1 MIPKIKRQ
9 AERLAFLYDKEIL
22 KMNLLRTNFCTF
34 VLLNIILKTIIF
46 IMEQLSNRLYISCE
60 VTSRNRDIVEE
71 FNSYLLQEDSTTQIY
86 IITAP
91 LGGKY
96 TYRYEENVLV
106 ILIPKHKI
114 IFLNL
119 SEEKN
124 TDFENYYEDFIEDL
138 ASISDKYEYKGYI
151 GRPRDWKENNTA
163 KANLEDFNKG
173 SLKEFLTS
181 FELKDSKE
189 QRIGEFLISLLIG
202 SINDIQQKGIEVP
215 ETLLE
220 KVKKNIV
227 LFDGDQTRFIYR
239 EFSNKTVTIQ
249 GLSGTGKTELLL
261 HKLKDIYLKEK
272 NSKIFFTC
280 HSVALANTLKE
291 RVPSFFNF
299 MKVDEQIEWEKRLWV
314 SRAWGSQKD
323 INSGLY
329 SYICNFYNIP
339 FLGFGY
345 NVNYNKIFSEAL
357 DFLNNIPSEDFEYAF
372 DYILVDER
380 QDFPE
385 VFFKVCEK
393 VAKEKVFIAGDV
405 FQDIFENLDKKQL
418 EVDIILNKCY
428 RTDPRTLMFAHSVG
442 LGLFEKNKFNWF
454 DDEGW
459 RAFGYILER
468 DNNELHLTREPIR
481 RFEDV
486 KTDDFKSVE
495 IVKSTSTKDIIS
507 IIKKIIDKDCNTKPD
522 DISIILLED
531 NREIY
536 EYIDTLSNQINT
548 TFNWKVNRGY
558 ETKRKM
564 ENSLYI
570 SNPNNIKGLEFPY
583 VICVTGGIQNTYKY
597 RNILYTMLTR
607 SFIQSY
613 LLLNPTKNLEEIEQ
627 GLSIINEKKYI
638 KTIEPTEEEKEKIQK
653 KLIGFKKEQNLS
665 YEDFLSTIF
674 NELNIPEK
682 SRKSIE
688 KALNTSNIEKF
699 DKEKTKAFIEANKIF
714 Y

>member
-1 MIPKIKRQ
+1 
-9 AERLAFLYDKEIL
+9 
-22 KMNLLRTNFCTF
+22 
-34 VLLNIILKTIIF
+34 
-46 IMEQLSNRLYISCE
+46 MEQLSNRLYISCE
-60 VTSRNRDIVEE
+60 VTSKNTNIVEE

-96 TYRYEENVLV
+96 TYKYEENVLV

-119 SEEKN
+119 SEEKK
-124 TDFENYYEDFIEDL
+124 TDFENYYDDFIEDL
-138 ASISDKYEYKGYI
+138 ASISDKYEYKEYI
-151 GRPRDWKENNTA
+151 GRPRDWKKNNTGE
-163 KANLEDFNKG
+163 ANLEDFSKS
-173 SLKEFLTS
+173 SLKEFLTC

-189 QRIGEFLISLLIG
+189 QRIGEYLISLLIG

-239 EFSNKTVTIQ
+239 EFSNKIVTIQ

-345 NVNYNKIFSEAL
+345 NVDYNKIFSEAL

-393 VAKEKVFIAGDV
+393 VAKEKVFIAGDI

-459 RAFGYILER
+459 KAFGYILER
-468 DNNELHLTREPIR
+468 DKNELHLTREPIR
-481 RFEDV
+481 RFEDI
-486 KTDDFKSVE
+486 KIDDFKSVE
-495 IVKSTSTKDIIS
+495 IVKSTFTKDIIS

-522 DISIILLED
+522 DISIIFLED

-583 VICVTGGIQNTYKY
+583 VICITRGIQNTYKY

-613 LLLNPTKNLEEIEQ
+613 LLLKPTKNLEEIEQ
-627 GLSIINEKKYI
+627 GLSIINDKKYI
-638 KTIEPTEEEKEKIQK
+638 KTVEPTEEEKEKIQK
-653 KLIGFKKEQNLS
+653 KLIGFKKEQSLS

-674 NELNIPEK
+674 DELNISEE

-699 DKEKTKAFIEANKIF
+699 DKEKTKAFIEVNKIF

>member
-1 MIPKIKRQ
+1 
-9 AERLAFLYDKEIL
+9 
-22 KMNLLRTNFCTF
+22 
-34 VLLNIILKTIIF
+34 
-46 IMEQLSNRLYISCE
+46 MEQLSNRLYISCE
-60 VTSRNRDIVEE
+60 VTSKNTNIVEE

-96 TYRYEENVLV
+96 TYKYEENVLV

-119 SEEKN
+119 SEEKK
-124 TDFENYYEDFIEDL
+124 TDFENYYDDFIEDL
-138 ASISDKYEYKGYI
+138 ASISDKYEYKEYI
-151 GRPRDWKENNTA
+151 GRPRDWKKNNTGE
-163 KANLEDFNKG
+163 ANLEDFSKS
-173 SLKEFLTS
+173 SLKEFLTC

-189 QRIGEFLISLLIG
+189 QRIGEYLISLLIG

-345 NVNYNKIFSEAL
+345 NVDYNKIFSEAL

-393 VAKEKVFIAGDV
+393 VAKEKVFIAGDI
-405 FQDIFENLDKKQL
+405 FQDIFEILDKKQL

-459 RAFGYILER
+459 KAFGYILKR
-468 DNNELHLTREPIR
+468 DKNELHLTREPIR
-481 RFEDV
+481 RFEDI
-486 KTDDFKSVE
+486 KIDDFKSVE

-507 IIKKIIDKDCNTKPD
+507 IIKEIIDKDCNTKPD
-522 DISIILLED
+522 DISIIFLED

-583 VICVTGGIQNTYKY
+583 VICITRGIQNTYKY

-613 LLLNPTKNLEEIEQ
+613 LLLKPTKNLEEIER
-627 GLSIINEKKYI
+627 GLSIINDKKYI
-638 KTIEPTEEEKEKIQK
+638 KTVEPTEEEKEKIQK
-653 KLIGFKKEQNLS
+653 KLIGFKKEQSLS

-674 NELNIPEK
+674 DELNISEE

-699 DKEKTKAFIEANKIF
+699 DKEKTKAFIEVNKIF

>member
-1 MIPKIKRQ
+1 
-9 AERLAFLYDKEIL
+9 
-22 KMNLLRTNFCTF
+22 
-34 VLLNIILKTIIF
+34 
-46 IMEQLSNRLYISCE
+46 MEQLNNRLYISCKE
-60 VTSRNRDIVEE
+60 TSKNKSVIDKFKTYLSEE
-71 FNSYLLQEDSTTQIY
+71 DKATQIY

-96 TYRYEENVLV
+96 TYDYEENVLV

-173 SLKEFLTS
+173 SLKDFLS
-181 FELKDSKE
+181 NCKINDLKD

-202 SINDIQQKGIEVP
+202 SVNDIKQKGIEVP

-220 KVKKNIV
+220 KVKKNII
-227 LFDGDQTRFIYR
+227 LFDGEQTRFIY
-239 EFSNKTVTIQ
+239 ENFTDKKAVTIQ

-280 HSVALANTLKE
+280 HNRALANTLKE

-314 SRAWGSQKD
+314 SRAWGAEKN

-345 NVNYNKIFSEAL
+345 NVDYNKIFSEAL

-454 DDEGW
+454 TDDEW
-459 RAFGYILER
+459 KAFGYILARE
-468 DNNELHLTREPIR
+468 NNELHLTREPIR

-486 KTDDFKSVE
+486 DTDNFESVE
-495 IVKSTSTKDIIS
+495 IVKSTHLNEVIS
-507 IIKKIIDKDCNTKPD
+507 IIKKIINKDKNTKPD
-522 DISIILLED
+522 DISIILLDD
-531 NREIY
+531 NKKIY
-536 EYIDTLSNQINT
+536 QYIDTLSNNINT
-548 TFNWKVNRGY
+548 TFNWTVNRGY
-558 ETKRKM
+558 ETKHKI
-564 ENSLYI
+564 ENTLYI

-583 VICVTGGIQNTYKY
+583 VICVTGAIQNRYKY

-613 LLLNPTKNLEEIEQ
+613 LLLNPTENLEEIEK
-627 GLSIINEKKYI
+627 GLSIINKKKYI
-638 KTIEPTEEEKEKIQK
+638 RTVEPTKEEKEKIQSN
-653 KLIGFKKEQNLS
+653 LIQFKNKPSLS
-665 YEDFLSTIF
+665 YEDFLNGIF
-674 NELNIPEK
+674 NDLNIPEE
-682 SRKSIE
+682 SREPIKNILKDSKIE
-688 KALNTSNIEKF
+688 RF
-699 DKEKTKAFIEANKIF
+699 DREKTISFVEKIKDF

>member
-1 MIPKIKRQ
+1 
-9 AERLAFLYDKEIL
+9 
-22 KMNLLRTNFCTF
+22 
-34 VLLNIILKTIIF
+34 
-46 IMEQLSNRLYISCE
+46 MEQLNNRLYISCKE
-60 VTSRNRDIVEE
+60 TSKNKSVIDKFKTYLSEE
-71 FNSYLLQEDSTTQIY
+71 DKATQIY

-96 TYRYEENVLV
+96 TYDYEENVLV

-138 ASISDKYEYKGYI
+138 ASISDKYEYKEYI

-173 SLKEFLTS
+173 SLKDFLS
-181 FELKDSKE
+181 NCKINDLKN

-202 SINDIQQKGIEVP
+202 SINDIKQKGIEVP

-405 FQDIFENLDKKQL
+405 FQDIFENLDKKRL

-442 LGLFEKNKFNWF
+442 LGLFENNKFNWF
-454 DDEGW
+454 TDDEW
-459 RAFGYILER
+459 KAFGYILARE
-468 DNNELHLTREPIR
+468 NNELHLTREPIR

-486 KTDDFKSVE
+486 NTDNFESVE
-495 IVKSTSTKDIIS
+495 IVKSTHLNEIIS
-507 IIKKIIDKDCNTKPD
+507 IIKKIIDKDKNTKPD
-522 DISIILLED
+522 DISIILLDD
-531 NREIY
+531 NKKIY
-536 EYIDTLSNQINT
+536 QYIDTLSNNINT
-548 TFNWKVNRGY
+548 TFNWTVNRGY
-558 ETKRKM
+558 ETKQKI
-564 ENSLYI
+564 ENTLYI

-613 LLLNPTKNLEEIEQ
+613 LLLNPTENLEEIEK
-627 GLSIINEKKYI
+627 GLSIINKKKYI
-638 KTIEPTEEEKEKIQK
+638 RTVEPTKEEKEKIQSN
-653 KLIGFKKEQNLS
+653 LIQFKNKPSLS
-665 YEDFLSTIF
+665 YEDFLNGIF
-674 NELNIPEK
+674 NDLNIPEE
-682 SRKSIE
+682 SREPIKNILKDSKIE
-688 KALNTSNIEKF
+688 RF
-699 DKEKTKAFIEANKIF
+699 DREKTISFVEKIKDF

>member
-1 MIPKIKRQ
+1 
-9 AERLAFLYDKEIL
+9 
-22 KMNLLRTNFCTF
+22 
-34 VLLNIILKTIIF
+34 
-46 IMEQLSNRLYISCE
+46 MEQLSNRLYISCE

-280 HSVALANTLKE
+280 HNRALANTLKE

-314 SRAWGSQKD
+314 SRAWGAEKN

-345 NVNYNKIFSEAL
+345 NVDYNKIFSEAL

-393 VAKEKVFIAGDV
+393 VAREKVFIAGDV

-442 LGLFEKNKFNWF
+442 LGLFEKDKFNWF

-486 KTDDFKSVE
+486 DTDNFESVE
-495 IVKSTSTKDIIS
+495 IVKSIHLNEVIGIITKIINKDKDI
-507 IIKKIIDKDCNTKPD
+507 KPD
-522 DISIILLED
+522 DISIILLDD
-531 NREIY
+531 NKNIY
-536 EYIDTLSNQINT
+536 QYIDALSNNINT
-548 TFNWKVNRGY
+548 TFNWTVNRGY
-558 ETKRKM
+558 ETKHKI
-564 ENSLYI
+564 ENTLYI

-613 LLLNPTKNLEEIEQ
+613 LLLNPTENLEEIEK
-627 GLSIINEKKYI
+627 GLSIINKKKYI
-638 KTIEPTEEEKEKIQK
+638 RTVEPTEEEKEKIQSN
-653 KLIGFKKEQNLS
+653 LIQFKNESSLS
-665 YEDFLSTIF
+665 YEDFLNRIF
-674 NELNIPEK
+674 NDLNISEE
-682 SRKSIE
+682 SRKHI
-688 KALNTSNIEKF
+688 KNALKDSSIEKF
-699 DKEKTKAFIEANKIF
+699 DKEKTISFIRNIKDF

>member
-1 MIPKIKRQ
+1 
-9 AERLAFLYDKEIL
+9 
-22 KMNLLRTNFCTF
+22 
-34 VLLNIILKTIIF
+34 
-46 IMEQLSNRLYISCE
+46 MEQLSNRLYISCE
-60 VTSRNRDIVEE
+60 VTSKNTNIVEE

-96 TYRYEENVLV
+96 TYKYEENVLV

-119 SEEKN
+119 SEEKK
-124 TDFENYYEDFIEDL
+124 TDFENYYDDFIEDL
-138 ASISDKYEYKGYI
+138 ASISDKYEYKEYI
-151 GRPRDWKENNTA
+151 GRPRDWKKNNTGE
-163 KANLEDFNKG
+163 ANLEDFSKS
-173 SLKEFLTS
+173 SLKEFLTC

-189 QRIGEFLISLLIG
+189 QRIGEYLISLLIG

-345 NVNYNKIFSEAL
+345 NVDYNKIFSEAL

-393 VAKEKVFIAGDV
+393 VAKEKVFIAGDI

-459 RAFGYILER
+459 KAFGYILKR
-468 DNNELHLTREPIR
+468 DKNELHLTREPIR
-481 RFEDV
+481 RFEDI
-486 KTDDFKSVE
+486 KIDDFKSVE
-495 IVKSTSTKDIIS
+495 IVKSTFTKDIIS

-522 DISIILLED
+522 DISIIFLED

-583 VICVTGGIQNTYKY
+583 VICITRGIQNTYKY

-613 LLLNPTKNLEEIEQ
+613 LLLKPTKNLEEIER
-627 GLSIINEKKYI
+627 GLSIINDKKYI
-638 KTIEPTEEEKEKIQK
+638 KTVEPTEEEKEKIQK
-653 KLIGFKKEQNLS
+653 KLIGFKKEQSLS

-674 NELNIPEK
+674 DELNISEE

-699 DKEKTKAFIEANKIF
+699 DKEKTKAFIEVNKIF

>member
-1 MIPKIKRQ
+1 
-9 AERLAFLYDKEIL
+9 
-22 KMNLLRTNFCTF
+22 
-34 VLLNIILKTIIF
+34 
-46 IMEQLSNRLYISCE
+46 MEQLNNRLYISCNE
-60 VTSRNRDIVEE
+60 TLNNKSVINKFKTYLSEE
-71 FNSYLLQEDSTTQIY
+71 EDKATQIY

-96 TYRYEENVLV
+96 TYDYEENALVL
-106 ILIPKHKI
+106 LIPKHKI

-119 SEEKN
+119 SDKRSP
-124 TDFENYYEDFIEDL
+124 DFENYYEDFIEDL

-189 QRIGEFLISLLIG
+189 QRIGEYLISLLIG

-239 EFSNKTVTIQ
+239 DFSNKIVTIQ

-345 NVNYNKIFSEAL
+345 NVDYNKIFSEAL

-442 LGLFEKNKFNWF
+442 LGLFEKDKFNWF

-486 KTDDFKSVE
+486 NTDNFESVE
-495 IVKSTSTKDIIS
+495 IVKSTHANEIIS
-507 IIKKIIDKDCNTKPD
+507 IIKKIIDKDKNTKPD
-522 DISIILLED
+522 DISIILLDD
-531 NREIY
+531 NKKIY
-536 EYIDTLSNQINT
+536 QYIDTLSNNINT
-548 TFNWKVNRGY
+548 TFNWTVNRGY
-558 ETKRKM
+558 ETKQKI
-564 ENSLYI
+564 ENTLYI

-613 LLLNPTKNLEEIEQ
+613 LLLNPTENLEEIEK
-627 GLSIINEKKYI
+627 GLSIINDKKYI
-638 KTIEPTEEEKEKIQK
+638 RTVEPTEEEKEKIQSN
-653 KLIGFKKEQNLS
+653 LIQFKNKPSLS
-665 YEDFLSTIF
+665 YEDFLNGIF
-674 NELNIPEK
+674 NDLNIPEE
-682 SRKSIE
+682 SRKLIKNILKDSKIE
-688 KALNTSNIEKF
+688 RF
-699 DKEKTKAFIEANKIF
+699 DREKTISFVKANKDF

>member
-1 MIPKIKRQ
+1 M
-9 AERLAFLYDKEIL
+9 
-22 KMNLLRTNFCTF
+22 
-34 VLLNIILKTIIF
+34 
-46 IMEQLSNRLYISCE
+46 
-60 VTSRNRDIVEE
+60 
-71 FNSYLLQEDSTTQIY
+71 
-86 IITAP
+86 
-91 LGGKY
+91 
-96 TYRYEENVLV
+96 
-106 ILIPKHKI
+106 
-114 IFLNL
+114 
-119 SEEKN
+119 
-124 TDFENYYEDFIEDL
+124 
-138 ASISDKYEYKGYI
+138 ASISDKYEYKEYI

-173 SLKEFLTS
+173 SLKDFLS
-181 FELKDSKE
+181 NCKINDLKD

-202 SINDIQQKGIEVP
+202 SINDIKQKGIEVP

-345 NVNYNKIFSEAL
+345 NVDYNKIFSEAL

-393 VAKEKVFIAGDV
+393 VAKEKVFIAGDI

-459 RAFGYILER
+459 KAFGYILER
-468 DNNELHLTREPIR
+468 DKNELHLTREPIR
-481 RFEDV
+481 RFEDI
-486 KTDDFKSVE
+486 KIDNFKSVE
-495 IVKSTSTKDIIS
+495 IVKLTNIDNIIS
-507 IIKKIIDKDCNTKPD
+507 IINKIIDKDKNTKPD

-583 VICVTGGIQNTYKY
+583 VICITRGIQNTYKY

-613 LLLNPTKNLEEIEQ
+613 LLLKPTKNLEEIER
-627 GLSIINEKKYI
+627 GLSIINDKKYI
-638 KTIEPTEEEKEKIQK
+638 KTVEPTEEEKEKIQK
-653 KLIGFKKEQNLS
+653 KLIGFKKEQSLS

-674 NELNIPEK
+674 DELNISEE

-699 DKEKTKAFIEANKIF
+699 DKEKTKAFIEVNKIF

>member
-1 MIPKIKRQ
+1 
-9 AERLAFLYDKEIL
+9 
-22 KMNLLRTNFCTF
+22 
-34 VLLNIILKTIIF
+34 
-46 IMEQLSNRLYISCE
+46 MEQLNNRLYISCKE
-60 VTSRNRDIVEE
+60 TSKNKSVIDKFKTYLSEE
-71 FNSYLLQEDSTTQIY
+71 DKATQIY

-96 TYRYEENVLV
+96 TYDYEENVLV

-138 ASISDKYEYKGYI
+138 ASISDKYEYKEYI

-189 QRIGEFLISLLIG
+189 QRIGEYLISLLIG

-239 EFSNKTVTIQ
+239 EFSNKIVTIQ

-299 MKVDEQIEWEKRLWV
+299 MKVDEQIEWKKRLWV

-345 NVNYNKIFSEAL
+345 NVDYNKIFSEAL

-442 LGLFEKNKFNWF
+442 LGLFEKDKFNWF

-486 KTDDFKSVE
+486 NTDNFESVE
-495 IVKSTSTKDIIS
+495 IVKSTHANEIIS
-507 IIKKIIDKDCNTKPD
+507 IIKKIIDKDKNTKPD
-522 DISIILLED
+522 DISIILLDD
-531 NREIY
+531 NKKIY
-536 EYIDTLSNQINT
+536 QYIDTLSNNINT
-548 TFNWKVNRGY
+548 TFNWRVNRGY

-564 ENSLYI
+564 EDSLYI

-583 VICVTGGIQNTYKY
+583 VICVTGGIQDTYKY

-613 LLLNPTKNLEEIEQ
+613 LLLNPTKNLEEIER
-627 GLSIINEKKYI
+627 GLSIINDKKYI
-638 KTIEPTEEEKEKIQK
+638 KTVEPTEEEKEKIQK
-653 KLIGFKKEQNLS
+653 KLIGFKKEQSLS

-674 NELNIPEK
+674 DELNISEE

>member
-1 MIPKIKRQ
+1 M
-9 AERLAFLYDKEIL
+9 
-22 KMNLLRTNFCTF
+22 
-34 VLLNIILKTIIF
+34 
-46 IMEQLSNRLYISCE
+46 
-60 VTSRNRDIVEE
+60 
-71 FNSYLLQEDSTTQIY
+71 
-86 IITAP
+86 
-91 LGGKY
+91 
-96 TYRYEENVLV
+96 
-106 ILIPKHKI
+106 
-114 IFLNL
+114 
-119 SEEKN
+119 
-124 TDFENYYEDFIEDL
+124 
-138 ASISDKYEYKGYI
+138 
-151 GRPRDWKENNTA
+151 
-163 KANLEDFNKG
+163 
-173 SLKEFLTS
+173 
-181 FELKDSKE
+181 
-189 QRIGEFLISLLIG
+189 
-202 SINDIQQKGIEVP
+202 
-215 ETLLE
+215 
-220 KVKKNIV
+220 
-227 LFDGDQTRFIYR
+227 
-239 EFSNKTVTIQ
+239 
-249 GLSGTGKTELLL
+249 
-261 HKLKDIYLKEK
+261 KEK

-405 FQDIFENLDKKQL
+405 FQDIFENLDKKRL

-674 NELNIPEK
+674 NELNIPEE

>member
-1 MIPKIKRQ
+1 
-9 AERLAFLYDKEIL
+9 
-22 KMNLLRTNFCTF
+22 
-34 VLLNIILKTIIF
+34 
-46 IMEQLSNRLYISCE
+46 MEQLNNRLYISCKE
-60 VTSRNRDIVEE
+60 TSKNKSVIDKFKIFLSEE
-71 FNSYLLQEDSTTQIY
+71 EKTTQIY

-96 TYRYEENVLV
+96 TYDYEENVLV

-124 TDFENYYEDFIEDL
+124 TDFENYYGDFIEDL

-181 FELKDSKE
+181 FVVKDSKE

-202 SINDIQQKGIEVP
+202 SINDIKQKGIEVP

-454 DDEGW
+454 TDDEW
-459 RAFGYILER
+459 KAFGYILARE
-468 DNNELHLTREPIR
+468 NNELHLTREPIR

-486 KTDDFKSVE
+486 DSDNFKSVE
-495 IVKSTSTKDIIS
+495 IVKLTNIDNIIS
-507 IIKKIIDKDCNTKPD
+507 IINKIIDKDKNTKPD

-564 ENSLYI
+564 EDSLYI

-583 VICVTGGIQNTYKY
+583 VICVTGGIQDTYKY

-638 KTIEPTEEEKEKIQK
+638 KTVEPTEREKEKIQK
-653 KLIGFKKEQNLS
+653 KLIDFKKEQNLS

>member
-1 MIPKIKRQ
+1 
-9 AERLAFLYDKEIL
+9 
-22 KMNLLRTNFCTF
+22 
-34 VLLNIILKTIIF
+34 
-46 IMEQLSNRLYISCE
+46 MEQLNNRLYISCKE
-60 VTSRNRDIVEE
+60 TLKNKSVIDKFKTYLSEE
-71 FNSYLLQEDSTTQIY
+71 DKATQIY

-96 TYRYEENVLV
+96 TYDYEENVLV

-173 SLKEFLTS
+173 SLKDFLS
-181 FELKDSKE
+181 NCKINDLKD

-202 SINDIQQKGIEVP
+202 SINDIKQKGIEVP

-239 EFSNKTVTIQ
+239 EFSNKIVTIQ

-299 MKVDEQIEWEKRLWV
+299 MKVDEQIEWGKRLWV

-454 DDEGW
+454 TDDEW
-459 RAFGYILER
+459 KAFGYILARE
-468 DNNELHLTREPIR
+468 NNELHLTREPIR

-486 KTDDFKSVE
+486 DTDNFESVE
-495 IVKSTSTKDIIS
+495 IVKSTHLNEVIS
-507 IIKKIIDKDCNTKPD
+507 IIKKIINKDKNTKPD
-522 DISIILLED
+522 DISIILLDD
-531 NREIY
+531 NKKIY
-536 EYIDTLSNQINT
+536 QYIDTLSNNINT
-548 TFNWKVNRGY
+548 TFNWTVNRGY
-558 ETKRKM
+558 ETKHKI
-564 ENSLYI
+564 ENTLYI

-583 VICVTGGIQNTYKY
+583 VICVTGAIQNRYKY
-597 RNILYTMLTR
+597 RNRLYTMLTR

-613 LLLNPTKNLEEIEQ
+613 LLLNPTENLEEIEK

-638 KTIEPTEEEKEKIQK
+638 RTVEPTEEEKEKIQSN
-653 KLIGFKKEQNLS
+653 LIQFKKESSLS
-665 YEDFLSTIF
+665 YEDFLNRIF
-674 NELNIPEK
+674 NDLNISKE
-682 SRKSIE
+682 SRKHI
-688 KALNTSNIEKF
+688 KNALKDSNIEKF
-699 DKEKTKAFIEANKIF
+699 DRDKTISFIQKIKDF

>member
-1 MIPKIKRQ
+1 M
-9 AERLAFLYDKEIL
+9 
-22 KMNLLRTNFCTF
+22 
-34 VLLNIILKTIIF
+34 
-46 IMEQLSNRLYISCE
+46 
-60 VTSRNRDIVEE
+60 
-71 FNSYLLQEDSTTQIY
+71 
-86 IITAP
+86 
-91 LGGKY
+91 
-96 TYRYEENVLV
+96 V

-119 SEEKN
+119 SEEKK
-124 TDFENYYEDFIEDL
+124 TDFENYYDDFIEDL
-138 ASISDKYEYKGYI
+138 ASISDKYEYKEYI
-151 GRPRDWKENNTA
+151 GRPRDWKKNNTGE
-163 KANLEDFNKG
+163 ANLEDFSKS
-173 SLKEFLTS
+173 SLKEFLTC

-189 QRIGEFLISLLIG
+189 QRIGEYLISLLIG

-345 NVNYNKIFSEAL
+345 NVDYNKIFSEAL

-393 VAKEKVFIAGDV
+393 VAKEKVFIAGDI

-459 RAFGYILER
+459 KAFGYILKR
-468 DNNELHLTREPIR
+468 DKNELHLTREPIR
-481 RFEDV
+481 RFEDI
-486 KTDDFKSVE
+486 KIDDFKSVE

-507 IIKKIIDKDCNTKPD
+507 IIKEIIDKDCNTKPD
-522 DISIILLED
+522 DISIIFLED

-583 VICVTGGIQNTYKY
+583 VICITRGIQNTYKY

-613 LLLNPTKNLEEIEQ
+613 LLLKPTKNLEEIER
-627 GLSIINEKKYI
+627 GLSIINDKKYI
-638 KTIEPTEEEKEKIQK
+638 KTVEPTEEEKEKIQK
-653 KLIGFKKEQNLS
+653 KLIGFKKEQSLS

-674 NELNIPEK
+674 DELNISEE

-699 DKEKTKAFIEANKIF
+699 DKEKTKAFIEVNKIF

>member
-1 MIPKIKRQ
+1 
-9 AERLAFLYDKEIL
+9 
-22 KMNLLRTNFCTF
+22 
-34 VLLNIILKTIIF
+34 
-46 IMEQLSNRLYISCE
+46 MEQLSNRLYISCE

-138 ASISDKYEYKGYI
+138 ASISDKYEYKEYI

-189 QRIGEFLISLLIG
+189 QRIGEFLISSLIG

>member
-1 MIPKIKRQ
+1 
-9 AERLAFLYDKEIL
+9 
-22 KMNLLRTNFCTF
+22 
-34 VLLNIILKTIIF
+34 
-46 IMEQLSNRLYISCE
+46 MEQLNNRLYISCKE
-60 VTSRNRDIVEE
+60 TSENKSVIDK
-71 FNSYLLQEDSTTQIY
+71 FKTYLLKEDKATQIY

-96 TYRYEENVLV
+96 TYDYAENVLV

-119 SEEKN
+119 SDERSS
-124 TDFENYYEDFIEDL
+124 DFEKYYDDFIEDL
-138 ASISDKYEYKGYI
+138 ASISDKYEYKKHI
-151 GRPRDWKENNTA
+151 GRPRDWKENNTE

-173 SLKEFLTS
+173 SLKDFLSTY
-181 FELKDSKE
+181 EINDLRD

-202 SINDIQQKGIEVP
+202 SINDIEQKGIEVP

-220 KVKKNIV
+220 KVKKNII
-227 LFDGDQTRFIYR
+227 LFDGDQTRFIY
-239 EFSNKTVTIQ
+239 ENFSDKKVVTIQ

-272 NSKIFFTC
+272 NIKIFFTC
-280 HSVALANTLKE
+280 HNIALANTLRE

-345 NVNYNKIFSEAL
+345 NVDYNKIFSEAL
-357 DFLNNIPSEDFEYAF
+357 DFLNNIPSRDFEYAF

-393 VAKEKVFIAGDV
+393 IAKEKVFIAGDV

-418 EVDIILNKCY
+418 EVNIILNKCY

-459 RAFGYILER
+459 RALGYILER
-468 DNNELHLTREPIR
+468 DNNNHELHLTREPIR

-486 KTDDFKSVE
+486 ETDNFESVE
-495 IVKSTSTKDIIS
+495 IVKSTRTDEIVS
-507 IIKKIIDKDCNTKPD
+507 IINKIIDKDKNTKPD
-522 DISIILLED
+522 DISIILLDD
-531 NREIY
+531 NKKIY
-536 EYIDTLSNQINT
+536 QYIDTLSNNINT
-548 TFNWKVNRGY
+548 TFNWTVNRGY
-558 ETKRKM
+558 ETKQKI
-564 ENSLYI
+564 ENTLYI

-613 LLLNPTKNLEEIEQ
+613 LLLNPSENLEEIEK

-638 KTIEPTEEEKEKIQK
+638 RTIEPTDEEKEKIQR
-653 KLIGFKKEQNLS
+653 KLINLRKEQSLS
-665 YEDFLSTIF
+665 YEDFL
-674 NELNIPEK
+674 
-682 SRKSIE
+682 KSIFDE
-688 KALNTSNIEKF
+688 LGIPKESIPPIKTALSASNIEKF
-699 DKEKTKAFIEANKIF
+699 DRDKTISFIQTIKDF

>member
-1 MIPKIKRQ
+1 M
-9 AERLAFLYDKEIL
+9 DKEIL

-34 VLLNIILKTIIF
+34 VLLNIILKTFIIF
-46 IMEQLSNRLYISCE
+46 IMEQLNNRLYISCKE
-60 VTSRNRDIVEE
+60 TLKNKSVIDKFKTYLSEE
-71 FNSYLLQEDSTTQIY
+71 DKATQIY

-91 LGGKY
+91 LAGKY
-96 TYRYEENVLV
+96 TYDYEENVLV

-173 SLKEFLTS
+173 SLKDFLS
-181 FELKDSKE
+181 NCKINDLKD

-202 SINDIQQKGIEVP
+202 SINDIKQKGIEVP

-280 HSVALANTLKE
+280 HNRALANTLKE

-314 SRAWGSQKD
+314 SRAWGAEKN

-345 NVNYNKIFSEAL
+345 NIDYNKIFSEAL
-357 DFLNNIPSEDFEYAF
+357 DFLNNIPSEDFECAF

-393 VAKEKVFIAGDV
+393 VAREKVFIAGDV

-442 LGLFEKNKFNWF
+442 LGLFEKDKFNWF

-486 KTDDFKSVE
+486 DTDNFESVE
-495 IVKSTSTKDIIS
+495 IVKSIHLNEVIGIITKIINKDKDI
-507 IIKKIIDKDCNTKPD
+507 KPD
-522 DISIILLED
+522 DISIILLDD
-531 NREIY
+531 NKNIY
-536 EYIDTLSNQINT
+536 QYIDALSNNINT
-548 TFNWKVNRGY
+548 TFNWTVNRGY
-558 ETKRKM
+558 ETKHKI
-564 ENSLYI
+564 ENTLYI

-613 LLLNPTKNLEEIEQ
+613 LLLNPTENLEEIEK
-627 GLSIINEKKYI
+627 GLSIINKKKYI
-638 KTIEPTEEEKEKIQK
+638 RTVEPTEEEKEKIQSN
-653 KLIGFKKEQNLS
+653 LIQFKNESSLS
-665 YEDFLSTIF
+665 YEDFLNRIF
-674 NELNIPEK
+674 NDLNISEE
-682 SRKSIE
+682 SRKHI
-688 KALNTSNIEKF
+688 KNALKDSSIEKF
-699 DKEKTKAFIEANKIF
+699 DKEKTISFIRNIKDF

>member
-1 MIPKIKRQ
+1 MPS
-9 AERLAFLYDKEIL
+9 
-22 KMNLLRTNFCTF
+22 NF
-34 VLLNIILKTIIF
+34 ILKTFIIF
-46 IMEQLSNRLYISCE
+46 IMEQLNNRLYISCKE
-60 VTSRNRDIVEE
+60 TSKNKSVIDKFKFFLSEE
-71 FNSYLLQEDSTTQIY
+71 EKTTQIY

-96 TYRYEENVLV
+96 TYDYEENVLV

-124 TDFENYYEDFIEDL
+124 TDFENYYGDFIEDL

-181 FELKDSKE
+181 FVVKDSKE

-202 SINDIQQKGIEVP
+202 SINDIKQKGIEVP

-454 DDEGW
+454 TDDEW
-459 RAFGYILER
+459 KAFGYILARE
-468 DNNELHLTREPIR
+468 NNELHLTREPIR

-486 KTDDFKSVE
+486 DSDNFKSVE
-495 IVKSTSTKDIIS
+495 IVKLTNIDNIIS
-507 IIKKIIDKDCNTKPD
+507 IINKIIDKDKNTKPD

-564 ENSLYI
+564 EDSLYI

-583 VICVTGGIQNTYKY
+583 VICVTGGIQDTYKY

-638 KTIEPTEEEKEKIQK
+638 KTVEPTEREKEKIQK
-653 KLIGFKKEQNLS
+653 KLIDFKKEQNLS

>member
-1 MIPKIKRQ
+1 
-9 AERLAFLYDKEIL
+9 
-22 KMNLLRTNFCTF
+22 
-34 VLLNIILKTIIF
+34 
-46 IMEQLSNRLYISCE
+46 MEQLSNRLYISCE

-96 TYRYEENVLV
+96 TYKYEENVLV

-119 SEEKN
+119 SEEKK
-124 TDFENYYEDFIEDL
+124 TDFENYYDDFIEDL
-138 ASISDKYEYKGYI
+138 ASISDKYEYKEYI
-151 GRPRDWKENNTA
+151 GRPRDWKKNNTGE
-163 KANLEDFNKG
+163 ANLEDFSKS
-173 SLKEFLTS
+173 SLKEFLTC

-189 QRIGEFLISLLIG
+189 QRIGEYLISLLIG

-345 NVNYNKIFSEAL
+345 NVDYNKIFSEAL

-393 VAKEKVFIAGDV
+393 VAKEKVFIAGDI

-459 RAFGYILER
+459 KAFGYILKR
-468 DNNELHLTREPIR
+468 DKNELHLTREPIR
-481 RFEDV
+481 RFEDI
-486 KTDDFKSVE
+486 KIDDFKSVE

-507 IIKKIIDKDCNTKPD
+507 IIKEIIDKDCNTKPD
-522 DISIILLED
+522 DISIIFLED

-583 VICVTGGIQNTYKY
+583 VICITRGIQNTYKY

-613 LLLNPTKNLEEIEQ
+613 LLLKPTKNLEEIER
-627 GLSIINEKKYI
+627 GLSIINDKKYI
-638 KTIEPTEEEKEKIQK
+638 KTVEPTEEEKEKIQK
-653 KLIGFKKEQNLS
+653 KLIGFKKEQSLS

-674 NELNIPEK
+674 DELNISEE

-699 DKEKTKAFIEANKIF
+699 DKEKTKAFIEVNKIF

>member
-1 MIPKIKRQ
+1 
-9 AERLAFLYDKEIL
+9 
-22 KMNLLRTNFCTF
+22 MNLLRTNFCTF

-60 VTSRNRDIVEE
+60 VTSENGNIVKE

-96 TYRYEENVLV
+96 TYKYEENVLV

-119 SEEKN
+119 SDERSP
-124 TDFENYYEDFIEDL
+124 DFENYYEDFIEDL

-189 QRIGEFLISLLIG
+189 QRIGEYLISLLIG

-239 EFSNKTVTIQ
+239 EFSNKIVTIQ

-299 MKVDEQIEWEKRLWV
+299 MKVDEQIEWKKRLWV

-345 NVNYNKIFSEAL
+345 NVDYNKIFSEAL

-442 LGLFEKNKFNWF
+442 LGLFEKDKFNWF

-486 KTDDFKSVE
+486 NTDNFESVE
-495 IVKSTSTKDIIS
+495 IVKSTHANEIIS
-507 IIKKIIDKDCNTKPD
+507 IIKKIIDKDKNTKPD
-522 DISIILLED
+522 DISIILLDD
-531 NREIY
+531 NKKIY
-536 EYIDTLSNQINT
+536 QYIDTLSNNINT
-548 TFNWKVNRGY
+548 TFNWTVNRGY
-558 ETKRKM
+558 ETKQKI
-564 ENSLYI
+564 ENTLYI

-613 LLLNPTKNLEEIEQ
+613 LLLNPTENLEEIEK
-627 GLSIINEKKYI
+627 GLSIINDKKYI
-638 KTIEPTEEEKEKIQK
+638 RTVEPTEEEKEKIQSN
-653 KLIGFKKEQNLS
+653 LIQFKNKPSLS
-665 YEDFLSTIF
+665 YEDFLNGIF
-674 NELNIPEK
+674 NDLNIPEE
-682 SRKSIE
+682 SRKLIKNILKDSKIE
-688 KALNTSNIEKF
+688 RF
-699 DKEKTKAFIEANKIF
+699 DREKTISFVKANKDF

>member
-1 MIPKIKRQ
+1 
-9 AERLAFLYDKEIL
+9 
-22 KMNLLRTNFCTF
+22 MNLLRTNFCTF

-60 VTSRNRDIVEE
+60 VTSENGNIVKE

-96 TYRYEENVLV
+96 TYKYEENVLV

-119 SEEKN
+119 SDERSP
-124 TDFENYYEDFIEDL
+124 DFENYYEDFIEDL

-189 QRIGEFLISLLIG
+189 QRIGEYLISLLIG

-239 EFSNKTVTIQ
+239 EFSNKIVTIQ

-299 MKVDEQIEWEKRLWV
+299 MKVDEQIEWKKRLWV

-345 NVNYNKIFSEAL
+345 NVDYNKIFSEAL

-442 LGLFEKNKFNWF
+442 LGLFEKDKFNWF

-486 KTDDFKSVE
+486 NTDNFESVE
-495 IVKSTSTKDIIS
+495 IVKSTHANEIIS
-507 IIKKIIDKDCNTKPD
+507 IIKKIIDKDKNTKPD
-522 DISIILLED
+522 DISIILLDD
-531 NREIY
+531 NKKIY
-536 EYIDTLSNQINT
+536 QYIDTLSNNINT
-548 TFNWKVNRGY
+548 TFNWTVNRGY
-558 ETKRKM
+558 ETKQKI
-564 ENSLYI
+564 ENTLYI

-613 LLLNPTKNLEEIEQ
+613 LLLNPTENLEEIEK
-627 GLSIINEKKYI
+627 GLSIINDKKYI
-638 KTIEPTEEEKEKIQK
+638 RTVEPTEEEKEKIQSN
-653 KLIGFKKEQNLS
+653 LIQFKNKPSLS
-665 YEDFLSTIF
+665 YEDFLNGIF
-674 NELNIPEK
+674 NDLNIPEE
-682 SRKSIE
+682 SRKLIKNILKDSKIE
-688 KALNTSNIEKF
+688 RF
-699 DKEKTKAFIEANKIF
+699 DREKTISFIKANKDF

>member
-1 MIPKIKRQ
+1 
-9 AERLAFLYDKEIL
+9 
-22 KMNLLRTNFCTF
+22 
-34 VLLNIILKTIIF
+34 
-46 IMEQLSNRLYISCE
+46 
-60 VTSRNRDIVEE
+60 
-71 FNSYLLQEDSTTQIY
+71 
-86 IITAP
+86 
-91 LGGKY
+91 
-96 TYRYEENVLV
+96 
-106 ILIPKHKI
+106 
-114 IFLNL
+114 
-119 SEEKN
+119 
-124 TDFENYYEDFIEDL
+124 
-138 ASISDKYEYKGYI
+138 
-151 GRPRDWKENNTA
+151 
-163 KANLEDFNKG
+163 
-173 SLKEFLTS
+173 
-181 FELKDSKE
+181 
-189 QRIGEFLISLLIG
+189 
-202 SINDIQQKGIEVP
+202 
-215 ETLLE
+215 
-220 KVKKNIV
+220 
-227 LFDGDQTRFIYR
+227 
-239 EFSNKTVTIQ
+239 
-249 GLSGTGKTELLL
+249 
-261 HKLKDIYLKEK
+261 
-272 NSKIFFTC
+272 
-280 HSVALANTLKE
+280 
-291 RVPSFFNF
+291 
-299 MKVDEQIEWEKRLWV
+299 
-314 SRAWGSQKD
+314 
-323 INSGLY
+323 
-329 SYICNFYNIP
+329 
-339 FLGFGY
+339 
-345 NVNYNKIFSEAL
+345 
-357 DFLNNIPSEDFEYAF
+357 
-372 DYILVDER
+372 
-380 QDFPE
+380 
-385 VFFKVCEK
+385 
-393 VAKEKVFIAGDV
+393 
-405 FQDIFENLDKKQL
+405 
-418 EVDIILNKCY
+418 
-428 RTDPRTLMFAHSVG
+428 MFAHSVG

-674 NELNIPEK
+674 NELNIPEE

>member
-1 MIPKIKRQ
+1 M
-9 AERLAFLYDKEIL
+9 DKEIL

-34 VLLNIILKTIIF
+34 VLLNIILKTFIIF
-46 IMEQLSNRLYISCE
+46 IMEQLNNRLYISCKE
-60 VTSRNRDIVEE
+60 TLKNKSVIDKFKTYLSEE
-71 FNSYLLQEDSTTQIY
+71 DKATQIY

-91 LGGKY
+91 LAGKY
-96 TYRYEENVLV
+96 TYDYEENVLV

-173 SLKEFLTS
+173 SLKDFLS
-181 FELKDSKE
+181 NCKINDLKD

-202 SINDIQQKGIEVP
+202 SINDIKQKGIEVP

-280 HSVALANTLKE
+280 HNRALANTLKE

-314 SRAWGSQKD
+314 SRAWGAEKN

-345 NVNYNKIFSEAL
+345 NIDYNKIFSEAL
-357 DFLNNIPSEDFEYAF
+357 DFLNNIPSEDFECAF

-393 VAKEKVFIAGDV
+393 VAREKVFIAGDV

-442 LGLFEKNKFNWF
+442 LGLFEKDKFNWF

-486 KTDDFKSVE
+486 DTDNFESVE
-495 IVKSTSTKDIIS
+495 IVKSIHLNEVIGIITKIINKDKDI
-507 IIKKIIDKDCNTKPD
+507 KPD
-522 DISIILLED
+522 DISIILLDD
-531 NREIY
+531 NKNIY
-536 EYIDTLSNQINT
+536 QYIDALSNNINT
-548 TFNWKVNRGY
+548 TFNWTVNRGY
-558 ETKRKM
+558 ETKHKI
-564 ENSLYI
+564 ENTLYI

-613 LLLNPTKNLEEIEQ
+613 LLLNPTENLEEIEK
-627 GLSIINEKKYI
+627 GLSTINKKKYI
-638 KTIEPTEEEKEKIQK
+638 RTVEPTEEEKEKIQSN
-653 KLIGFKKEQNLS
+653 LIQFKNESSLS
-665 YEDFLSTIF
+665 YEDFLNRIF
-674 NELNIPEK
+674 NDLNISEE
-682 SRKSIE
+682 SRKHI
-688 KALNTSNIEKF
+688 KNALKDSSIEKF
-699 DKEKTKAFIEANKIF
+699 DKEKTISFIRNIKDF

>member
-1 MIPKIKRQ
+1 
-9 AERLAFLYDKEIL
+9 
-22 KMNLLRTNFCTF
+22 
-34 VLLNIILKTIIF
+34 
-46 IMEQLSNRLYISCE
+46 MEQLNNRLYISCKE
-60 VTSRNRDIVEE
+60 TSKNKSVIDKFKTYLSEE
-71 FNSYLLQEDSTTQIY
+71 DKATQIY

-96 TYRYEENVLV
+96 TYDYEENVLV

-114 IFLNL
+114 IFLNF

-173 SLKEFLTS
+173 SLKDFLS
-181 FELKDSKE
+181 NCKINDLKD

-202 SINDIQQKGIEVP
+202 SINDIKQKGIEVP

-239 EFSNKTVTIQ
+239 EFSNKIVTIQ

-299 MKVDEQIEWEKRLWV
+299 MKVDEQIEWGKRLWV

-345 NVNYNKIFSEAL
+345 NVDYNKIFSEAL

-393 VAKEKVFIAGDV
+393 VAKEKIFIAGDV

-459 RAFGYILER
+459 KAFGYILER
-468 DNNELHLTREPIR
+468 DKNELHLTREPIR
-481 RFEDV
+481 RFEDI
-486 KTDDFKSVE
+486 KIDDFKSVE
-495 IVKSTSTKDIIS
+495 IVKSTFTKDIIS

-522 DISIILLED
+522 DISIIFLED

-583 VICVTGGIQNTYKY
+583 VICITRGIQNTYKY

-613 LLLNPTKNLEEIEQ
+613 LLLKPTKNLEEIER
-627 GLSIINEKKYI
+627 GLSIINDKKYI
-638 KTIEPTEEEKEKIQK
+638 KTVEPTEEEKEKIQK
-653 KLIGFKKEQNLS
+653 KLIGFKKEQSLS

-674 NELNIPEK
+674 DELNISEE

-699 DKEKTKAFIEANKIF
+699 DKEKTKAFIEVNKIF

>member
-1 MIPKIKRQ
+1 
-9 AERLAFLYDKEIL
+9 
-22 KMNLLRTNFCTF
+22 
-34 VLLNIILKTIIF
+34 
-46 IMEQLSNRLYISCE
+46 MEQLNNRLYISCNE
-60 VTSRNRDIVEE
+60 TLNNKSVINKFKTYLSEE
-71 FNSYLLQEDSTTQIY
+71 DKATQIY

-96 TYRYEENVLV
+96 TYDYEENVLV

-119 SEEKN
+119 SDERSS
-124 TDFENYYEDFIEDL
+124 DFENYYEDFIEDL
-138 ASISDKYEYKGYI
+138 ASISDKYEYKEYI
-151 GRPRDWKENNTA
+151 GRPRDWKKNNTE
-163 KANLEDFNKG
+163 KANLEVFNKG
-173 SLKEFLTS
+173 SLKDFLRNC
-181 FELKDSKE
+181 EINDLRD
-189 QRIGEFLISLLIG
+189 QRIGDYLISLLIG

-215 ETLLE
+215 MSLLE
-220 KVKKNIV
+220 KVKRNII
-227 LFDGDQTRFIYR
+227 LFDGDQTRFIY
-239 EFSNKTVTIQ
+239 ENFPDKKAVTIQ

-272 NSKIFFTC
+272 SSKIFFTC
-280 HSVALANTLKE
+280 HNIALANTLRE

-345 NVNYNKIFSEAL
+345 NVDYNKIFSEAL
-357 DFLNNIPSEDFEYAF
+357 DFLNNIPSRDFEYAF

-393 VAKEKVFIAGDV
+393 IAKEKVFIAGDV

-418 EVDIILNKCY
+418 EVNIILNKCY

-459 RAFGYILER
+459 RALGYILER
-468 DNNELHLTREPIR
+468 YNDELHLTREPIR

-486 KTDDFKSVE
+486 ETDNFKSVE
-495 IVKSTSTKDIIS
+495 IVKSTHTNEIVS
-507 IIKKIIDKDCNTKPD
+507 IIKKIIDKDKNTKPD
-522 DISIILLED
+522 DISIILLDD
-531 NREIY
+531 NKKIY
-536 EYIDTLSNQINT
+536 QYIDTLSNNINT
-548 TFNWKVNRGY
+548 IFNWTVNRGY
-558 ETKRKM
+558 ETKQKI
-564 ENSLYI
+564 ENTLYI

-613 LLLNPTKNLEEIEQ
+613 LLLNPSENLEEIEK

-638 KTIEPTEEEKEKIQK
+638 RTIEPTDEEKEKIQR
-653 KLIGFKKEQNLS
+653 KLINLRKEQSLS
-665 YEDFLSTIF
+665 YEDFLKSIF
-674 NELNIPEK
+674 NELGIPKE
-682 SRKSIE
+682 SIPPI
-688 KALNTSNIEKF
+688 KTALSASNIEKF
-699 DKEKTKAFIEANKIF
+699 DKEKTISFVKANKDF

>member
-1 MIPKIKRQ
+1 M
-9 AERLAFLYDKEIL
+9 
-22 KMNLLRTNFCTF
+22 
-34 VLLNIILKTIIF
+34 
-46 IMEQLSNRLYISCE
+46 
-60 VTSRNRDIVEE
+60 
-71 FNSYLLQEDSTTQIY
+71 
-86 IITAP
+86 
-91 LGGKY
+91 
-96 TYRYEENVLV
+96 
-106 ILIPKHKI
+106 
-114 IFLNL
+114 
-119 SEEKN
+119 
-124 TDFENYYEDFIEDL
+124 
-138 ASISDKYEYKGYI
+138 ASISDKYEYKEYI

-173 SLKEFLTS
+173 SLKDFLS
-181 FELKDSKE
+181 NCKINDLKN

-202 SINDIQQKGIEVP
+202 SINDIKQKGIEVP

-280 HSVALANTLKE
+280 HNRALANTLKE

-299 MKVDEQIEWEKRLWV
+299 MKVDEQIEWEKRLWI
-314 SRAWGSQKD
+314 SRAWGAEKN

-339 FLGFGY
+339 FSGFGY
-345 NVNYNKIFSEAL
+345 NVDYNKIFSEAL
-357 DFLNNIPSEDFEYAF
+357 DFLNNIPSEDFECAF

-454 DDEGW
+454 TDDEW

-468 DNNELHLTREPIR
+468 DNNNELHLTREPIR

-486 KTDDFKSVE
+486 DTDNFESVE
-495 IVKSTSTKDIIS
+495 IVKSTHLNEVIS
-507 IIKKIIDKDCNTKPD
+507 IINKIINKDKNTKPD
-522 DISIILLED
+522 DISIILLDD
-531 NREIY
+531 NKKVY
-536 EYIDTLSNQINT
+536 QYIDTLSNNINT
-548 TFNWKVNRGY
+548 TFNWTVNRGY
-558 ETKRKM
+558 ETKHKI
-564 ENSLYI
+564 ENTLYI

-613 LLLNPTKNLEEIEQ
+613 LLLNPTENLEEIEK
-627 GLSIINEKKYI
+627 GLSIINKKKYI
-638 KTIEPTEEEKEKIQK
+638 RTVEPTEEEKEKIQSN
-653 KLIGFKKEQNLS
+653 LIQFKNESNLS
-665 YEDFLSTIF
+665 YEDFLNRIF
-674 NELNIPEK
+674 NDLDIPEE
-682 SRKSIE
+682 SRKHI
-688 KALNTSNIEKF
+688 KNALKDSRIEKF
-699 DKEKTKAFIEANKIF
+699 DKEKTISFIQKIKDF

>member
-1 MIPKIKRQ
+1 
-9 AERLAFLYDKEIL
+9 
-22 KMNLLRTNFCTF
+22 MNLLRTNFCTF
-34 VLLNIILKTIIF
+34 VLLNIILKTFIIF
-46 IMEQLSNRLYISCE
+46 IMEQLNNRLYISCKE
-60 VTSRNRDIVEE
+60 TSKNKSVIDK

-96 TYRYEENVLV
+96 TYKYEENVLV

-119 SEEKN
+119 SDERSP
-124 TDFENYYEDFIEDL
+124 DFENYYEDFIEDL

-189 QRIGEFLISLLIG
+189 QRIGEYLISLLIG

-239 EFSNKTVTIQ
+239 EFSNKIVTIQ

-299 MKVDEQIEWEKRLWV
+299 MKVDEQIEWKKRLWV

-345 NVNYNKIFSEAL
+345 NVDYNKIFSEAL

-459 RAFGYILER
+459 RALGYILER
-468 DNNELHLTREPIR
+468 DDNNNELHLTREPIR
-481 RFEDV
+481 RFEDIE
-486 KTDDFKSVE
+486 TDNFESVE
-495 IVKSTSTKDIIS
+495 IVTSTHTNKIVS
-507 IIKKIIDKDCNTKPD
+507 IINKIIAKDKNTKPD
-522 DISIILLED
+522 DISIILLDD
-531 NREIY
+531 NKKIY
-536 EYIDTLSNQINT
+536 QYIDTLSNNINT
-548 TFNWKVNRGY
+548 AFNWTVNRGY
-558 ETKRKM
+558 ETKQKI
-564 ENSLYI
+564 ENTLYI

-613 LLLNPTKNLEEIEQ
+613 LLLNPTENLEEIEK
-627 GLSIINEKKYI
+627 GLSIINDKKYI
-638 KTIEPTEEEKEKIQK
+638 RTVEPTEEEKEKIQSN
-653 KLIGFKKEQNLS
+653 LIQFKNEPSLS
-665 YEDFLSTIF
+665 YEDFLNGIF
-674 NELNIPEK
+674 NDLNIPEE
-682 SRKSIE
+682 SRKLIKNILKDSKIE
-688 KALNTSNIEKF
+688 RF
-699 DKEKTKAFIEANKIF
+699 DREKTISFVKANKDF

>member
-1 MIPKIKRQ
+1 
-9 AERLAFLYDKEIL
+9 
-22 KMNLLRTNFCTF
+22 
-34 VLLNIILKTIIF
+34 
-46 IMEQLSNRLYISCE
+46 MEQLSNRLYISCE
-60 VTSRNRDIVEE
+60 VTSKNTNIVEE

-96 TYRYEENVLV
+96 TYKYEENVLV

-119 SEEKN
+119 SEEKK
-124 TDFENYYEDFIEDL
+124 TDFENYYDDFIEDL
-138 ASISDKYEYKGYI
+138 ASISDKYEYKEYI
-151 GRPRDWKENNTA
+151 GRPRDWKKNNTGE
-163 KANLEDFNKG
+163 ANLEDFSKS
-173 SLKEFLTS
+173 SLKEFLTC

-189 QRIGEFLISLLIG
+189 QRIGEYLISLLIG

-239 EFSNKTVTIQ
+239 EFSNKIVTIQ

-345 NVNYNKIFSEAL
+345 NVDYNKIFSEAL

-393 VAKEKVFIAGDV
+393 VAKEKVFIAGDI

-459 RAFGYILER
+459 KAFGYILER
-468 DNNELHLTREPIR
+468 DKNELHLTREPIR
-481 RFEDV
+481 RFEDI
-486 KTDDFKSVE
+486 KIDDFKSVE
-495 IVKSTSTKDIIS
+495 IVKSTFTKDIIS

-522 DISIILLED
+522 DISIIFLED

-583 VICVTGGIQNTYKY
+583 VICITRGIQNTYKY

-613 LLLNPTKNLEEIEQ
+613 LLLKPTKNLEEIER
-627 GLSIINEKKYI
+627 GLSIINDKKYI
-638 KTIEPTEEEKEKIQK
+638 KTVEPTEEEKEKIQK
-653 KLIGFKKEQNLS
+653 KLIGFKKEQSLS

-674 NELNIPEK
+674 DELNISEE

-699 DKEKTKAFIEANKIF
+699 DKEKTKAFIEVNKIF

>member
-1 MIPKIKRQ
+1 
-9 AERLAFLYDKEIL
+9 
-22 KMNLLRTNFCTF
+22 
-34 VLLNIILKTIIF
+34 
-46 IMEQLSNRLYISCE
+46 MEQLNNRLYISCKE
-60 VTSRNRDIVEE
+60 TLKNKSVIDKFKTYLSEE
-71 FNSYLLQEDSTTQIY
+71 DKATQIY

-91 LGGKY
+91 LAGKY
-96 TYRYEENVLV
+96 TYDYEENVLV

-173 SLKEFLTS
+173 SLKDFLS
-181 FELKDSKE
+181 NCKINDLKD

-202 SINDIQQKGIEVP
+202 SINDIKQKGIEVP

-280 HSVALANTLKE
+280 HNRALANTLKE

-314 SRAWGSQKD
+314 SRAWGAEKN

-345 NVNYNKIFSEAL
+345 NIDYNKIFSEAL
-357 DFLNNIPSEDFEYAF
+357 DFLNNIPSEDFECAF

-393 VAKEKVFIAGDV
+393 VAREKVFIAGDV

-442 LGLFEKNKFNWF
+442 LGLFEKDKFNWF

-486 KTDDFKSVE
+486 DTDNFESVE
-495 IVKSTSTKDIIS
+495 IVKSIHLNEVIGIITKIINKDKDI
-507 IIKKIIDKDCNTKPD
+507 KPD
-522 DISIILLED
+522 DISIILLDD
-531 NREIY
+531 NKNIY
-536 EYIDTLSNQINT
+536 QYIDALSNNINT
-548 TFNWKVNRGY
+548 TFNWTVNRGY
-558 ETKRKM
+558 ETKHKI
-564 ENSLYI
+564 ENTLYI

-613 LLLNPTKNLEEIEQ
+613 LLLKPTKNLEEIER
-627 GLSIINEKKYI
+627 GLSIINDKKYI
-638 KTIEPTEEEKEKIQK
+638 KTVEPTEEEKEKIQSN
-653 KLIGFKKEQNLS
+653 LIQFKNESSLS
-665 YEDFLSTIF
+665 YEDFLNRIF
-674 NELNIPEK
+674 NDLNISEE
-682 SRKSIE
+682 SRKHI
-688 KALNTSNIEKF
+688 KNALKDSSIEKF
-699 DKEKTKAFIEANKIF
+699 DKEKTISFIRNIKDF

>member
-1 MIPKIKRQ
+1 
-9 AERLAFLYDKEIL
+9 
-22 KMNLLRTNFCTF
+22 
-34 VLLNIILKTIIF
+34 
-46 IMEQLSNRLYISCE
+46 MEQLNNRLYISCKE
-60 VTSRNRDIVEE
+60 TLKNKSVIDKFKTYLSEE
-71 FNSYLLQEDSTTQIY
+71 DKATQIY

-96 TYRYEENVLV
+96 TYDYEENVLV

-119 SEEKN
+119 SDERSS
-124 TDFENYYEDFIEDL
+124 DFENYYEDFIEDL
-138 ASISDKYEYKGYI
+138 ASISDKYEYKEYI
-151 GRPRDWKENNTA
+151 GRPRDWKKNNTE
-163 KANLEDFNKG
+163 KANLEDFNKA
-173 SLKEFLTS
+173 SLKDFLNNS
-181 FELKDSKE
+181 KINDLKD

-215 ETLLE
+215 MSLLE
-220 KVKKNIV
+220 KVKRNII
-227 LFDGDQTRFIYR
+227 LFDGDQTRFIY
-239 EFSNKTVTIQ
+239 ENFSDKKAVTIQ

-280 HSVALANTLKE
+280 HNIALANTLRE

-299 MKVDEQIEWEKRLWV
+299 MKVDEQIEWKKRLWV

-345 NVNYNKIFSEAL
+345 NVDYNKIFSEAL
-357 DFLNNIPSEDFEYAF
+357 DFLNNIPSRDFEYAF

-393 VAKEKVFIAGDV
+393 IAKEKVFIAGDV

-418 EVDIILNKCY
+418 EVNIILNKCY

-459 RAFGYILER
+459 RALGYILER
-468 DNNELHLTREPIR
+468 DNNNDELHLTREPIR
-481 RFEDV
+481 RFEDIE
-486 KTDDFKSVE
+486 TDNFESVE
-495 IVKSTSTKDIIS
+495 IVKSTHTNEIVS
-507 IIKKIIDKDCNTKPD
+507 IINKIIDKDKNTKPD
-522 DISIILLED
+522 DISIILLDD
-531 NREIY
+531 NKKIY
-536 EYIDTLSNQINT
+536 QYIDTLSNNINT
-548 TFNWKVNRGY
+548 TFNWTVNRGY
-558 ETKRKM
+558 ETKQKI
-564 ENSLYI
+564 ENTLYI

-613 LLLNPTKNLEEIEQ
+613 LLLNPSENLEEIEK

-638 KTIEPTEEEKEKIQK
+638 RTIEPTDEEKEKIQR
-653 KLIGFKKEQNLS
+653 KLINLRKEQSLS
-665 YEDFLSTIF
+665 YEDFL
-674 NELNIPEK
+674 
-682 SRKSIE
+682 KSIFDE
-688 KALNTSNIEKF
+688 LGIPKESIPPIKTALSASNIEKF
-699 DKEKTKAFIEANKIF
+699 DRDKTISFIQTIKDF

>member
-1 MIPKIKRQ
+1 
-9 AERLAFLYDKEIL
+9 
-22 KMNLLRTNFCTF
+22 
-34 VLLNIILKTIIF
+34 
-46 IMEQLSNRLYISCE
+46 MEQLSNRLYISCE
-60 VTSRNRDIVEE
+60 VTSKNTNIVEE

-96 TYRYEENVLV
+96 TYKYEENVLV

-119 SEEKN
+119 SEEKK
-124 TDFENYYEDFIEDL
+124 TDFENYYDDFIEDL
-138 ASISDKYEYKGYI
+138 ASISDKYEYKEYI
-151 GRPRDWKENNTA
+151 GRPRDWKKNNTGE
-163 KANLEDFNKG
+163 ANLEDFSKS
-173 SLKEFLTS
+173 SLKEFLTC

-189 QRIGEFLISLLIG
+189 QRIGEYLISLLIG

-239 EFSNKTVTIQ
+239 EFSNKIVTIQ

-299 MKVDEQIEWEKRLWV
+299 MKVEEQIEWEKRLWV

-345 NVNYNKIFSEAL
+345 NVDYNKIFSEAL

-393 VAKEKVFIAGDV
+393 VAKEKVFIAGDI

-459 RAFGYILER
+459 KAFGYILER
-468 DNNELHLTREPIR
+468 DKNELHLTREPIR
-481 RFEDV
+481 RFEDI
-486 KTDDFKSVE
+486 KIDDFKSVE
-495 IVKSTSTKDIIS
+495 IVKSTFTKDIIS

-522 DISIILLED
+522 DISIIFLED

-583 VICVTGGIQNTYKY
+583 VICITRGIQNTYKY

-613 LLLNPTKNLEEIEQ
+613 LLLKPTKNLEEIEQ
-627 GLSIINEKKYI
+627 GLSIINDKKYI
-638 KTIEPTEEEKEKIQK
+638 KTVEPTEEEKEKIQK
-653 KLIGFKKEQNLS
+653 KLIGFKKEQSLS

-674 NELNIPEK
+674 DELNISEE

-699 DKEKTKAFIEANKIF
+699 DKEKTKAFIEVNKIF

>member
-1 MIPKIKRQ
+1 
-9 AERLAFLYDKEIL
+9 
-22 KMNLLRTNFCTF
+22 
-34 VLLNIILKTIIF
+34 
-46 IMEQLSNRLYISCE
+46 MEQLSNRLYISCE

-96 TYRYEENVLV
+96 TYKYEENVLV

-119 SEEKN
+119 SDERSP
-124 TDFENYYEDFIEDL
+124 DFENYYEDFIEDL
-138 ASISDKYEYKGYI
+138 ASISDKYEYKEYI

-189 QRIGEFLISLLIG
+189 QRIGEYLISLLIG

-239 EFSNKTVTIQ
+239 EFSNKIVTIQ

>member
-1 MIPKIKRQ
+1 
-9 AERLAFLYDKEIL
+9 
-22 KMNLLRTNFCTF
+22 
-34 VLLNIILKTIIF
+34 
-46 IMEQLSNRLYISCE
+46 MEQLSNRLYISCE
-60 VTSRNRDIVEE
+60 VTSKNTNIVEE

-96 TYRYEENVLV
+96 TYKYEENVLV

-119 SEEKN
+119 SEEKK
-124 TDFENYYEDFIEDL
+124 TDFENYYDDFIEDL
-138 ASISDKYEYKGYI
+138 ASISDKYEYKEYI
-151 GRPRDWKENNTA
+151 GRPRDWKKNNTGE
-163 KANLEDFNKG
+163 ANLEDFSKS
-173 SLKEFLTS
+173 SLKEFLTC

-189 QRIGEFLISLLIG
+189 QRIGEYLISLLIG

-239 EFSNKTVTIQ
+239 EFSNKIVTIQ

-345 NVNYNKIFSEAL
+345 NVDYNKIFSEAL

-393 VAKEKVFIAGDV
+393 VAREKVFIAGDV

-459 RAFGYILER
+459 KAFGYILER
-468 DNNELHLTREPIR
+468 DKNELHLTREPIR
-481 RFEDV
+481 RFEDI
-486 KTDDFKSVE
+486 KIDDFKSVE
-495 IVKSTSTKDIIS
+495 IVKSTFTKDIIS

-522 DISIILLED
+522 DISIIFLED

-583 VICVTGGIQNTYKY
+583 VICITRGIQNTYKY

-613 LLLNPTKNLEEIEQ
+613 LLLKPTKNLEEIEQ
-627 GLSIINEKKYI
+627 GLSIINDKKYI
-638 KTIEPTEEEKEKIQK
+638 KTVEPTEEEKEKIQK
-653 KLIGFKKEQNLS
+653 KLIGFKKEQSLS

-674 NELNIPEK
+674 DELNISEE

-699 DKEKTKAFIEANKIF
+699 DKEKTKAFIEVNKIF

>member
-1 MIPKIKRQ
+1 M
-9 AERLAFLYDKEIL
+9 
-22 KMNLLRTNFCTF
+22 
-34 VLLNIILKTIIF
+34 
-46 IMEQLSNRLYISCE
+46 
-60 VTSRNRDIVEE
+60 
-71 FNSYLLQEDSTTQIY
+71 
-86 IITAP
+86 
-91 LGGKY
+91 
-96 TYRYEENVLV
+96 
-106 ILIPKHKI
+106 
-114 IFLNL
+114 
-119 SEEKN
+119 
-124 TDFENYYEDFIEDL
+124 
-138 ASISDKYEYKGYI
+138 ASISDKYEYKEYI
-151 GRPRDWKENNTA
+151 GRPRDWKKNNTGE
-163 KANLEDFNKG
+163 ANLEDFSKS
-173 SLKEFLTS
+173 SLKEFLTC

-189 QRIGEFLISLLIG
+189 QRIGEYLISLLIG

-280 HSVALANTLKE
+280 QSVALANTLKE

-345 NVNYNKIFSEAL
+345 NVDYNKIFSEAL

-393 VAKEKVFIAGDV
+393 VAKEKVFIAGDI

-459 RAFGYILER
+459 KAFGYILKR
-468 DNNELHLTREPIR
+468 DKNELHLTREPIR
-481 RFEDV
+481 RFEDI
-486 KTDDFKSVE
+486 KIDDFKSVE

-507 IIKKIIDKDCNTKPD
+507 IIKEIIDKDCNTKPD
-522 DISIILLED
+522 DISIIFLED

-583 VICVTGGIQNTYKY
+583 VICITRGIQNTYKY

-613 LLLNPTKNLEEIEQ
+613 LLLKPTKNLEEIER
-627 GLSIINEKKYI
+627 GLSIINDKKYI
-638 KTIEPTEEEKEKIQK
+638 KTVEPTEEEKEKIQK
-653 KLIGFKKEQNLS
+653 KLIGFKKEQSLS

-674 NELNIPEK
+674 DELNISEE

-699 DKEKTKAFIEANKIF
+699 DKEKTKAFIEVNKIF